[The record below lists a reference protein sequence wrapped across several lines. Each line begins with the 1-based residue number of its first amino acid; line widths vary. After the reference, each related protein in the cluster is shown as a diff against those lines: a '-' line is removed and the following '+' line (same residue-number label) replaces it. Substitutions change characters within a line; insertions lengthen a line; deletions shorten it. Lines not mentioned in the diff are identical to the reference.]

1 MVSFYSL
8 NKKRFALKATN
19 NVFILVWRVFWL
31 LFLNVKIHFRLDRL
45 NVFFKSYS
53 KCANFILNFNQKPAK
68 NTIHFI
74 ENEFYFIF
82 VLIYVFLFFYFS
94 ILCRESVFPFT
105 LGKPVSKSE
114 TPVGN
119 CIVWSM
125 ESNRTV
131 KCHQTKPSEVA
142 MILSTLSSVRLVLE
156 NTFQELFLLI
166 LNPLL
171 LVCFIF
177 VLFLNITCYLLI
189 QRHRH
194 LRLIELREFATWFF
208 LWYFEKLFIIE
219 VKTDFFTLPFYR
231 FQWFFILKSF
241 FLVWFC

>member
-1 MVSFYSL
+1 M
-8 NKKRFALKATN
+8 
-19 NVFILVWRVFWL
+19 
-31 LFLNVKIHFRLDRL
+31 
-45 NVFFKSYS
+45 
-53 KCANFILNFNQKPAK
+53 
-68 NTIHFI
+68 
-74 ENEFYFIF
+74 
-82 VLIYVFLFFYFS
+82 
-94 ILCRESVFPFT
+94 LCRESVFPFT

-142 MILSTLSSVRLVLE
+142 MILSTLSSVRLVLA

-171 LVCFIF
+171 LVCFIL

-208 LWYFEKLFIIE
+208 LWYFEKLYIIE
-219 VKTDFFTLPFYR
+219 VKTDFFYQTLLQISVIFYFEKFCLGLILLMIFFSCLNIDLTPL
-231 FQWFFILKSF
+231 FQS
-241 FLVWFC
+241 